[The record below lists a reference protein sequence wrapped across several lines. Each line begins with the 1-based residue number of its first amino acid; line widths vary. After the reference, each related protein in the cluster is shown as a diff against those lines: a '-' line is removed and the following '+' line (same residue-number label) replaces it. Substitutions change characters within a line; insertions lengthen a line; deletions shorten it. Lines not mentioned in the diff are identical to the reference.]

1 MTIPRITEECVMAT
15 VDKAIQT
22 HPEIFAATT
31 MLEMKKDQ
39 PALCAALTSLLK
51 PFLDPSTPAADEMP
65 VELAQEMILMA
76 SFCLVGVAVKSI
88 KAQIEAN
95 EMNEAW
101 S

>member
-1 MTIPRITEECVMAT
+1 MTIPRITEECLHAV
-15 VDKAIQT
+15 VEKAVQT

-31 MLEMKKDQ
+31 MLEMKVEQ
-39 PALCAALTSLLK
+39 PALYAALTSLLK
-51 PFLDPSTPAADEMP
+51 PFLDPLSEP
-65 VELAQEMILMA
+65 VEEIPLAVCQEMILMA
-76 SFCLVGVAVKSI
+76 SFCLAGVAFKAI

>member
-15 VDKAIQT
+15 VDKAVQT

-39 PALCAALTSLLK
+39 PALCAALTGLLK
-51 PFLDPSTPAADEMP
+51 PFLDPTKAEVGDVPIE
-65 VELAQEMILMA
+65 VCQEMLLMA
-76 SFCLVGVAVKSI
+76 AFCLVGVTFKSI
-88 KAQIEAN
+88 KAQIEAE
-95 EMNEAW
+95 EMNEVW